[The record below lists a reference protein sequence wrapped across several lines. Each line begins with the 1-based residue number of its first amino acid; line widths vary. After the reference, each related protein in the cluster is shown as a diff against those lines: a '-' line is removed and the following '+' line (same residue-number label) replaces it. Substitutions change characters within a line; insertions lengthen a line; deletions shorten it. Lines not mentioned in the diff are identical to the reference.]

1 MTAAPRKR
9 TNRTA
14 GKKKTSPARK
24 LWLAVSTALALAG
37 AALMLLVLVPDL
49 QSRHQWLAMA
59 TSFAPYGWTCW
70 LIAVLVA
77 ATATRQRLLVL
88 PLVVGLA
95 AHTFL
100 LLPYLP
106 VATPPTAAQNSTL
119 GVLELNLNY
128 GQANTGELFA
138 EVDRRRPDVV
148 VLAEVTT
155 SNRQVFDGKAWRQ
168 RLPYRL
174 GTAGA
179 DGNPAAGYGDAGGT
193 MILSRYP
200 LKELGRAKDTAYTN
214 FAARVA
220 LPDHPFVLVAAHPGN
235 PDYGIGRWL
244 HDGQALA
251 QLAVGHT
258 AEPLVVAGDLNATA
272 EHLTLRELM
281 ARAHLSDT
289 ATGQGWH
296 PTFPADT
303 WFPALIQI
311 DHVLVSSEFTT
322 TAFDTFAVAGTDHRG
337 LGVRLAL
344 G

>member
-1 MTAAPRKR
+1 
-9 TNRTA
+9 
-14 GKKKTSPARK
+14 
-24 LWLAVSTALALAG
+24 
-37 AALMLLVLVPDL
+37 MLLVLAPDL

-59 TSFAPYGWTCW
+59 TSFAPYGWACW

-77 ATATRQRLLVL
+77 AAATRQRLLVL

-95 AHTFL
+95 AHSFVM
-100 LLPYLP
+100 LPYLP
-106 VATPPTAAQNSTL
+106 AAPPVPAGRKAPL

-148 VLAEVTT
+148 VLAEVTKL
-155 SNRQVFDGKAWRQ
+155 NRQVFDGKAWRQ

-174 GTAGA
+174 GTAEA
-179 DGNPAAGYGDAGGT
+179 DGNPATGSGEAGGT

-200 LKELGRAKDTAYTN
+200 LKELDHARDTAFTN

-220 LPDHPFVLVAAHPGN
+220 FPDHPFVLVAAHPGN
-235 PDYGIGRWL
+235 PEYGIGRWL

-272 EHLTLRELM
+272 EHLTLRELK

-289 ATGQGWH
+289 ASGRGWH

-303 WFPALIQI
+303 WYPALIQI